1 MDENFPVIKSSEAIA
16 LLTLALV
23 GGWDIP
29 AKVIADSFL
38 CLSESGED
46 IPRVLGSIREVRKA
60 LKIEPL

>member
-1 MDENFPVIKSSEAIA
+1 MDNDFQVLNSSEAIA

-23 GGWDIP
+23 GGWDVP
-29 AKVIADSFL
+29 PKVIADSFL

-46 IPRVLGSIREVRKA
+46 IPSVLGSIREVRKA